1 MMRDGRR
8 FAAVDSRADHVPEE
22 APGGRRAAG
31 ALEAEVLSVL
41 QSARQALTPGEVTER
56 IGGGLAYST
65 VVTTLSRLHA
75 KGTLTRT
82 RRSRAYAYT
91 PVQDAAGMAAH
102 RMYQVLEGESDRDA
116 VLTRFIGE
124 LSPDDEALFRRL
136 FGDPDNQSDR
146 A

>member
-1 MMRDGRR
+1 MTRDGKR
-8 FAAVDSRADHVPEE
+8 FAAVDSQPDP
-22 APGGRRAAG
+22 APGAASAGRQAAG
-31 ALEAEVLSVL
+31 ALEAEVLAVL
-41 QSARQALTPGEVTER
+41 QSAGRALTPSEVTKR
-56 IGGGLAYST
+56 LGGGLAYST

>member
-1 MMRDGRR
+1 MDSHPNP
-8 FAAVDSRADHVPEE
+8 AAGA
-22 APGGRRAAG
+22 AAGRRAAG

-41 QSARQALTPGEVTER
+41 RSEERPLTPGEVTGLLR
-56 IGGGLAYST
+56 GGLSYST

-82 RRSRAYAYT
+82 RQSRAYAYT

-102 RMYQVLEGESDRDA
+102 RMYQVLDGESDRDA

-124 LSPDDEALFRRL
+124 LSPNDEALFRRL
-136 FGDPDNQSDR
+136 FGDRNDPHDAGDHSDR